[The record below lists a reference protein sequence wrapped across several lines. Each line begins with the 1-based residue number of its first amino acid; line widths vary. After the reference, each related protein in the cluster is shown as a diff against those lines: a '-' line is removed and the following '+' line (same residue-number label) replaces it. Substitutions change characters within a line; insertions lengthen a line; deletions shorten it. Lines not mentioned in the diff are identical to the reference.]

1 MKRSRISNF
10 ELRNQHIQGF
20 ENTDMFL
27 LKNSWCSPFHLAV
40 RGSRQSRSQRSLNLI
55 CYLFRNSKYLKNN
68 CVRAVFCL
76 KKIWYNRKMSIPK
89 LSVIIPAYN
98 EEKRLPKTLESV
110 ISYLAKQT
118 YQSEVLVV
126 NDGSKDGTATIVR
139 ELAKNIPSLR
149 LLDNQENH
157 GKGFVV
163 RQGMLAAKGEWRVF
177 MDADNSTSIDH
188 IHRMWLEKDQGFEV
202 IIGSRDIK
210 GAVIPVP
217 QSWLRRRLGDVFNLM
232 VQVLSELW
240 GIWDTQC
247 GFKGFS
253 AKATQEIFSK
263 ATVNRWAFDVELLVI
278 AKKHGYKVKEIPVTW
293 INDANSKVKLSGMI
307 NMLLEIGQIRLNMW
321 KGKYK

>member
-1 MKRSRISNF
+1 
-10 ELRNQHIQGF
+10 
-20 ENTDMFL
+20 
-27 LKNSWCSPFHLAV
+27 
-40 RGSRQSRSQRSLNLI
+40 
-55 CYLFRNSKYLKNN
+55 
-68 CVRAVFCL
+68 
-76 KKIWYNRKMSIPK
+76 MSIPK

-263 ATVNRWAFDVELLVI
+263 ATVNRWAFDVE
-278 AKKHGYKVKEIPVTW
+278 
-293 INDANSKVKLSGMI
+293 
-307 NMLLEIGQIRLNMW
+307 
-321 KGKYK
+321 